1 MYVSQPPRAVSA
13 ATSIGLTAAMVAL
26 LVFGFG
32 VNRAA
37 EATPGLLAI
46 DLADVTPPPPPPPER
61 PERRRA
67 DKAAPKDEAGMRNLE
82 NKATPIV
89 APPVTPLIPPP
100 PVVTARQADAGSAT
114 QTGASPLPGPGR
126 GAGSYGNG
134 LGGGG
139 LGGDG
144 DGSGDGEAV
153 RGPRRTSGRIAF
165 RDLPE
170 GLLAEGQEAAATV
183 LFAVEADGTARDCRI
198 EHSSG
203 LAAID
208 ALTCRLIEQRFR
220 YRPAVNRA
228 GRPVR
233 SMVRETH
240 TWYARPE

>member
-13 ATSIGLTAAMVAL
+13 ATSVGLTAGIVAL

-32 VNRAA
+32 VNRTV

-46 DLADVTPPPPPPPER
+46 DLAAVTPPPPKER

-67 DKAAPKDEAGMRNLE
+67 EKAAPEDEAGMRNLE

-89 APPVTPLIPPP
+89 APPVNPLIPPP
-100 PVVTARQADAGSAT
+100 PVVTARQADAGSAA

-126 GAGSYGNG
+126 GAGSYGDG

-139 LGGDG
+139 MGGEGDG
-144 DGSGDGEAV
+144 TGDGEAV

-170 GLLAEGQEAAATV
+170 GLLTEGQEAAATV
-183 LFAVEADGTARDCRI
+183 VFAVNVDGTANECRI
-198 EHSSG
+198 ERSSG

-208 ALTCRLIEQRFR
+208 GLTCRLIEQRFR
-220 YRPAVNRA
+220 YRPAANRF